1 VIDRTDVA
9 WLIADENSRGSRA
22 GKIETM
28 KKKVFNLLSW
38 NSPEQ
43 VRRELFSVLA
53 KARKSGV
60 VDDASRKMIENI
72 LNFTSTL
79 VREIM
84 IPRTD
89 IVSISADDE
98 PQDMMREM
106 VEAHYTRIPIHR
118 GSVDNIIGILN
129 VKDLLAAWSP
139 QMSAAEILSH
149 MTRPYYIPETKNA
162 HLLFYE
168 LKNNNKH
175 IAIVIDE
182 YGGTAGLVTLE
193 DLLEEIVGD
202 IRDEHEEH
210 ADSEELTQMADGSI
224 VADGRT
230 EIEKIEEQL
239 AIQLDRGRYETVG
252 GLILYAIRRIP
263 HQGENFQI
271 EGMDIT
277 IENADERSIRKVK
290 IKKAENTP

>member
-1 VIDRTDVA
+1 MVYCARKNRTD
-9 WLIADENSRGSRA
+9 RA
-22 GKIETM
+22 QGNGKHM
-28 KKKVFNLLSW
+28 VKKILDLLSW
-38 NSPEQ
+38 NSPEK
-43 VRRELFSVLA
+43 VRRELLSVLDQ
-53 KARKSGV
+53 ARKSGV
-60 VDDASRKMIENI
+60 LDDASRKMIENV
-72 LNFTSTL
+72 LNFSSTL

-89 IVSISADDE
+89 IVSISAEDE
-98 PQDMMREM
+98 PQEMMREI
-106 VEAHYTRIPIHR
+106 VEAHYTRIPVHR

-129 VKDLLAAWSP
+129 VKDLMKTWSP

-149 MTRPYYIPETKNA
+149 LTRPYYIPETKNA

-210 ADSEELTQMADGSI
+210 ADSDDMIRMADGSI

-230 EIEKIEEQL
+230 EIEKIEELL
-239 AIQLDRGRYETVG
+239 AMQLDRGRYETIG

-263 HQGENFQI
+263 HQGESFQI

-277 IENADERSIRKVK
+277 IESADERSIKRVK
-290 IKKAENTP
+290 IRKTENNP